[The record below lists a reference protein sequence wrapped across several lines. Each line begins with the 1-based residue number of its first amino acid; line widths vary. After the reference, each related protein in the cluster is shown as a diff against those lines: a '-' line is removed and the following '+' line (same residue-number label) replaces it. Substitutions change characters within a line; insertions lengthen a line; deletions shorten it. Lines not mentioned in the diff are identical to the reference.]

1 MNCRPPAARRLR
13 AAARGWPALLLAA
26 CLAASAATPSEGER
40 IYREGVLA
48 SGEALAGARAGG
60 DTIRGQAA
68 ACVTCHRPSGLGS
81 SEGRIVVPP
90 ITGKYLFRAHA
101 TNVLDMSLPHVPGY
115 TATREPHDARTL
127 ARAIRE
133 GVGPDGRAL
142 SYLMPRYALDDD
154 AMASLTAYLAGL
166 GNAAVP
172 GVTEDTLHFAT
183 IVAPDADPAQ
193 RAGMLDVLE
202 HFFADKNAFL
212 RGGQHPLKSSREIE
226 YRVTRRWQLHVWALS
241 GSPDRW
247 DEQLRQ
253 FYRREPVFAV
263 ISGVGGRT
271 WRPVHEFCQRE
282 ALPCLLP
289 NVALPVVREG
299 DFYPV
304 YFSRGVL
311 LEADLMAG
319 RITEQRDSAPA
330 RRVVQVY
337 RRGDIGEEAAA
348 ALKGALPG
356 DVEVRMHA
364 LRADAGDRS
373 DVAQAIREIAHDDQL
388 VLWLRPDDLAMLPG
402 GHAVGNALMSGE
414 MGGLERAPLPAAW
427 RASTR
432 MAYGFDLP
440 AARRV
445 RMNYPLTWFKVRHI
459 PVVAE
464 QVQTDT
470 YVACGI
476 LSETLSEMLDS
487 FVQDYLVERLE
498 TMLSHR
504 QVNGY
509 YPRLSLAPGQRFASK
524 GGAFVRFEG
533 ADGPAIVAD
542 SEWLTP

>member
-1 MNCRPPAARRLR
+1 MSPAGRLPR
-13 AAARGWPALLLAA
+13 ASARGLLALLLGC
-26 CLAASAATPSEGER
+26 CLAAQGAPLSGGER

-48 SGEALAGARAGG
+48 SGDALTGARIGSEPITG
-60 DTIRGQAA
+60 LAA

-81 SEGRIVVPP
+81 AEGRIVVPP
-90 ITGKYLFRAHA
+90 ITGKYLFRPHA

-115 TATREPHDARTL
+115 SATREPYDPVTL

-133 GVGPDGRAL
+133 GVAPNGRVL
-142 SYLMPRYALDDD
+142 SYLMPRFALDDE
-154 AMASLTAYLAGL
+154 AMASLTSYLSGL

-172 GVTEDTLHFAT
+172 GVTDDTLHFAT
-183 IVAPDADPAQ
+183 IITPDADPTE
-193 RAGMLDVLE
+193 RAGMLDVME

-212 RGGQHPLKSSREIE
+212 RGGVRPLKSAREIE
-226 YRVTRRWQLHVWALS
+226 YRVTRRWQLHVWQLS
-241 GSPDRW
+241 GAPDQW
-247 DEQLRQ
+247 GEQLQQ

-263 ISGVGGRT
+263 ISGLGRRT
-271 WRPVHEFCQRE
+271 WQPVHDFCQRM

-289 NVALPVVREG
+289 NAALPVVREA

-319 RITEQRDSAPA
+319 RISDQRGAGPA
-330 RRVVQVY
+330 RRVVQVF

-348 ALKGALPG
+348 ALKSALPA
-356 DVEVRMHA
+356 DTNVHLEA
-364 LRADAGDRS
+364 LRGDPGNRT
-373 DVAQAIREIAHDDQL
+373 DVAQALRGLAQGEQV
-388 VLWLRPDDLAMLPG
+388 VLWLRPEDLAALPAQ
-402 GHAVGNALMSGE
+402 HAADNTLISGE
-414 MGGLERAPLPAAW
+414 MGGLEHAPLPPAW
-427 RASTR
+427 RASAR
-432 MAYGFDLP
+432 MTYPFDLP
-440 AARRV
+440 SSRRV

-509 YPRLSLAPGQRFASK
+509 YPRLSLAAGQRFASK
-524 GGAFVRFEG
+524 GGSLVRFTGVE
-533 ADGPAIVAD
+533 GPAIEAD
-542 SEWLTP
+542 SEWMTP